1 MKLTYA
7 MVAVVF
13 MAGGMGLTPVA
24 GAENP
29 LGMTLTRQLPATYS
43 PGGTVQV
50 QLTLACTGDSST
62 LRALGIHETVPV
74 GWTFAS
80 MDGTKPQIGPRVGD
94 SGTLEFAWFSMPAF
108 PCTFTY
114 VLNVPANAQGSQ
126 NFTGQI
132 EYREQGAAL
141 FSDDTVSTLEA
152 TVLLENAEALRD
164 GFTQADQDANG
175 ALSFEEASVFVPGI
189 SQTQF
194 NQLDADGDEAVTL
207 AELNAYIEANT
218 PGCGCNCSK
227 AEAFSKE
234 WFKRSLGDLFLA
246 GLSLFILAASAK
258 LGRRSS

>member
-1 MKLTYA
+1 MKL
-7 MVAVVF
+7 MVA
-13 MAGGMGLTPVA
+13 MALVTVLAGVIGLMPVA

-29 LGMTLTRQLPATYS
+29 LGMTLTRQLPASYN
-43 PGGTVQV
+43 PGGTVGV
-50 QLTLACTGDSST
+50 QLTLACTGDGST
-62 LRALGIHETVPV
+62 VRALGIHETVPA

-80 MDGTKPQIGPRVGD
+80 MDGTKPQIGPGVGD
-94 SGTLEFAWFSMPAF
+94 SGTLEFAWFTIPAF

-114 VLNVPANAQGSQ
+114 VLNVPANAQGTQ

-141 FSDDTVSTLEA
+141 FSEAAASTLEA
-152 TVLLENAEALRD
+152 TVLLQDAEALRD
-164 GFTQADQDANG
+164 GFTQADQDASG
-175 ALSFEEASVFVPGI
+175 ALSFEEASAFVPGI

-194 NQLDADGDEAVTL
+194 NALDADGDGAVTL

-218 PGCGCNCSK
+218 SGCGCNCSK
-227 AEAFSKE
+227 AAAFSKD

-258 LGRRSS
+258 LGRRNP